1 MLIVEMYGRKIL
13 LSSDDPKEIEEI
25 RGVVKEMEDNKDV
38 IVYDKDDHF
47 VVFVTNRKLWAI
59 EVLMDIKKGLQKN

>member
-38 IVYDKDDHF
+38 IVYDKEDHF

>member
-13 LSSDDPKEIEEI
+13 LSSDNPKEIEEI
-25 RGVVKEMEDNKDV
+25 RGVVKKMEDNKDV
-38 IVYDKDDHF
+38 IVYDKEDHF